1 MCSELLLKSGACST
15 QDRQPPAAPS
25 SSSLACTGLD
35 QPGVGEAEPA
45 HSRQRPDLKTF
56 HWNLEIVFSTFLLEV
71 QSSGSVLAPC
81 SLAASREPAEGQG
94 LWVQDLSSVH
104 CELQKA
110 AVFAQ
115 RPRAASVCRDPGSQV
130 FLTLPRAVLGSRGIS
145 HGSLPTPREALV
157 PGFLHQTIRIDTFL
171 REKWAAMITPLP
183 P

>member
-1 MCSELLLKSGACST
+1 MLRVAFKERGLFHPG
-15 QDRQPPAAPS
+15 PPA
-25 SSSLACTGLD
+25 
-35 QPGVGEAEPA
+35 PGSPLLQLSCLHRARPA
-45 HSRQRPDLKTF
+45 WGGGGGTRPSRQRPDLKTF

-104 CELQKA
+104 CELQRA